1 MAPHRTLALFG
12 GVALFV
18 LLGNFM
24 RPVQGAAAGIPV
36 TLHARGAPAGTDWP
50 LTFGVPFP
58 EGALEDDANVRLL
71 GPHGDEVPIQVRT
84 TGRWL
89 SGSVRWVLIDAQTP
103 LSNDKA
109 GYRVEWGEGV
119 TRKAALSDRVTITD
133 NDRGITVSTG
143 PLRFTLSK
151 EDMSIFSEAFV
162 RTHDGQM
169 RPVFPTGAHSDL
181 ILEDDEGAVYQGSLA
196 PAPDVKTE
204 EAGPLRVSI
213 KLEGWMQSAD
223 GRKLGRRIVRVQAF
237 AGKRFLRVYDTWVN
251 TGDSNEVAYNN
262 IAFHLPFAGN
272 SYVFTGT
279 HPAAQATRREVNTSD
294 YLLQY
299 EHDKYEVVSDG
310 EVLSKGKR
318 SPGRVTVGQG
328 DAAFSVAVRHFWQMC
343 PSELEV
349 NPGLLKI
356 HAWPR
361 HGKPATHLGD
371 NMTLENLGHLWWV
384 HEGKT
389 LNFKNPPEIYKIYW
403 NGPAPGGHY
412 RGGGRDIADRAN
424 AFGIALTSEYL
435 LDFHGA
441 PAPGTAAK
449 TFDANPMFVV
459 DAQWLADSQ
468 AFWNIAPWREP
479 YLEVE
484 RAAAA
489 PLDFFNAMT
498 ERLGDYGMWNYGAYH
513 KGYSPMLDGAKLH
526 RHWMA
531 FHHGGPRW
539 PWLVF
544 ARSGEPRYFDFAE
557 AQARH
562 CLDVVT
568 CNWEDVAYN
577 RKYHEPGTRAHLSL
591 KYRGGMCKYNA
602 LVHWN
607 YGSRMAYNSI
617 VDYALWYYYMT
628 GYQRA
633 WDVAMMSGE
642 FLLRFQDPISPEGPY
657 LAEPP
662 VYYGR
667 NGMGRGAMA
676 ITLYRAT
683 HDRRFLALAERQM
696 QYFRDRTDGASFRE
710 KGFCDIFYA
719 PFVERYWEVTRDETL
734 KPYIVKWARY
744 WMDPPAHGKA
754 IRDAQAL
761 PGREHW
767 TTRDTFYNLMA
778 MGYRLTGDEA
788 FLEYGIQQARL
799 FLETRGAN
807 ADPLLDGVPLFSGYP
822 GTAGYTAQQ
831 LGHFVKALEEHQ
843 AKTGRFLSLPKS
855 PATPLIGTPY
865 RSKRLV
871 FYVRKAVGEE
881 VYIPFRFKTAPDL
894 VTVWSPKGQRL
905 ARNREMSDS
914 TIAKYDLTLPA
925 DQPAGDYRVEFTS
938 ALLTSTWPPTGAR
951 YTKLVLERPDQ
962 FISGVRICFMPRRSG
977 NGDPVKVRL
986 MTGLR
991 PKHFQT
997 HRLYRPDG
1005 SVALA
1010 KTIQLDRPRRKGAP
1024 YLVGEVI
1031 VEPKDQGKPW
1041 IYSRMPYGQGWLE
1054 GDVYPVF
1061 SFRPDE
1067 FFVPTHLGGE

>member
-1 MAPHRTLALFG
+1 MTYVV
-12 GVALFV
+12 VALAA
-18 LLGNFM
+18 LLAICGSTTY
-24 RPVQGAAAGIPV
+24 GASIPV
-36 TLHARGAPAGTDWP
+36 TLHSRGGTEGIEWP

-58 EGALEDDANVRLL
+58 DKTLDNDAHVRLV
-71 GPHGDEVPIQVRT
+71 GPDGSEVPIQVRT

-89 SGSVRWVLIDAQTP
+89 GGSIRWVLIDAQAP
-103 LSNDKA
+103 LPRDRSA
-109 GYRVEWGEGV
+109 YRVEWGDGV
-119 TRKAALSDRVTITD
+119 VRNASAPRVRITD
-133 NDRGITVSTG
+133 GDQAITIDTG
-143 PLRFTLSK
+143 PLRFMLAK
-151 EDMSIFSEAFV
+151 LDMRVFAGIHV
-162 RTHDGQM
+162 RTDDGEMQS
-169 RPVFPTGAHSDL
+169 VFPDQTHSDL
-181 ILEDDEGAVYQGSLA
+181 LLEDDEGTVYLGSLA
-196 PAPDVKTE
+196 KAPEMKIE
-204 EAGPLRVSI
+204 ERGPLRVSI

-223 GRKLGRRIVRVQAF
+223 GHKLGRRIVRVQAF
-237 AGKRFLRVYDTWVN
+237 AGQRRLRVYDTWVN
-251 TGDSNEVAYNN
+251 TGDSNEVAYRN
-262 IAFHLPFAGN
+262 IAFHLPYRGRRSAFPQTPGSA
-272 SYVFTGT
+272 
-279 HPAAQATRREVNTSD
+279 PREVRTSD

-299 EHDKYEVVSDG
+299 EHDKYEIVSDG
-310 EVLSKGKR
+310 EVVGRGKR

-328 DAAFSVAVRHFWQMC
+328 ETAWSAAIRHFWQMC
-343 PSELEV
+343 PREIEV
-349 NPGLLKI
+349 NSGVLKV
-356 HAWPR
+356 HTWPR
-361 HGKPATHLGD
+361 HGKPATHLGE

-384 HEGKT
+384 HEGET
-389 LNFKNPPEIYKIYW
+389 LSFKNPPKIYEIYW

-424 AFGIALTSEYL
+424 ALGIALTSEYL
-435 LDFHGA
+435 LDVHGA
-441 PAPGTAAK
+441 ADPAPAAK
-449 TFDANPMFVV
+449 TFDANPLCVV
-459 DAQWLADSQ
+459 DPQWLADSQ

-479 YLEVE
+479 YTEGE

-489 PLDFFNAMT
+489 PRDFFTAMT

-513 KGYSPMLDGAKLH
+513 KGYWPMLDGAKLH

-544 ARSGEPRYFDFAE
+544 ARSGDPHYFDFAE

-562 CLDVVT
+562 CLDVAT
-568 CNWEDVAYN
+568 SNWEDVAYN

-633 WDVAMMSGE
+633 WDVAMMSGD
-642 FLLRFQDPISPEGPY
+642 FLLRFQDPMSPEGPY
-657 LAEPP
+657 PAEPP
-662 VYYGR
+662 VYKGR

-696 QYFRDRTDGASFRE
+696 QYFRKRTDGATFKE
-710 KGFCDIFYA
+710 KGFCDIFYS
-719 PFVERYWEVTRDETL
+719 PFVERYWEVTRDESL
-734 KPYIVKWARY
+734 KPYIIKWARY

-754 IRDAQAL
+754 IRDANAL

-778 MGYRLTGDEA
+778 LGYRLTGDEA

-807 ADPLLDGVPLFSGYP
+807 ADPLMNGVPLFSGYP

-843 AKTGRFLSLPKS
+843 EKTGRFLSLPKS
-855 PATPLIGTPY
+855 PLTPMIGTPY

-871 FYVRKAVGEE
+871 FHIRKAEGEE
-881 VYIPFRFKTAPDL
+881 VHIPFRFKTAPDL
-894 VTVWSPKGQRL
+894 VTAWNPKGHRIV
-905 ARNREMSDS
+905 RNREMSDS
-914 TIAKYDLTLPA
+914 TIAKYDFTLPA
-925 DQPAGDYRVEFTS
+925 DHPAGDYRVEFTS

-951 YTKLVLERPDQ
+951 YTKLVLERPDH
-962 FISGVRICFMPRRSG
+962 FMSGVRICFMPRPSG
-977 NGDPVKVRL
+977 NGDPVTVRL

-1005 SVALA
+1005 SIALA
-1010 KTIQLDRPRRKGAP
+1010 KTLQLGPPHRKGQP
-1024 YLVGEVI
+1024 YLVGEV
-1031 VEPKDQGKPW
+1031 VVPPEHQGKPW
-1041 IYSRMPYGQGWLE
+1041 IYSRMPYGTGWLE

-1067 FFVPTHLGGE
+1067 FFVPERFRSP